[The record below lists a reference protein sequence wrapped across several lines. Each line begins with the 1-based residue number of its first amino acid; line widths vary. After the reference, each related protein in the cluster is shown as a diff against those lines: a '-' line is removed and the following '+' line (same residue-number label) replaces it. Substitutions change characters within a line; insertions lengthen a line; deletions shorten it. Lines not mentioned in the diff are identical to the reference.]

1 MRTVMMSAT
10 LISAPSFPTFA
21 NQKPNDTKGGHRI
34 QPPCTYGKLRNESCD
49 HDKR

>member
-1 MRTVMMSAT
+1 MMSAT
-10 LISAPSFPTFA
+10 LFSAPSLPTFA
-21 NQKPNDTKGGHRI
+21 DKKPNDTEGGHRI